1 MSVDLPREADRGLT
15 ISIVTY
21 NTWPTTRACIQSILA
36 DPPPDR
42 PFEIL
47 VVDNGLP
54 DGESGPGPLEHVSIY
69 ESPVN
74 LGYGRGHNHNLGRAR
89 YDHFLILNPDT
100 LTTGAALQSLASV
113 LDAHAD
119 IALVAPRLVLP
130 DGSPQLALRTLPGV
144 RTELGRVFGLDERL
158 DSPWSTLLTYA
169 DGEKFQYVGQVAGA
183 AMMFRTSDLARLGGF
198 DERFPMY
205 FEDVDLCRRAA
216 DLGAVVCH
224 LGSSITHEG
233 EGTAKGYR
241 ARAIY
246 WVETSRMKY
255 YSVHETGPRRW
266 TLAVLTFASCLS
278 HLAACLAFSV
288 RAQGA
293 DRAELREKARGYFL
307 GLLAR
312 VPRKRRALDRTM
324 LGKS

>member
-1 MSVDLPREADRGLT
+1 MSLSVPREADRGIT

-21 NTWPTTRACIQSILA
+21 NTWPTTKACIRSILA
-36 DPPPDR
+36 DPPVDQ

-54 DGESGPGPLEHVSIY
+54 DGEPMPETMDHVSLY
-69 ESPVN
+69 DSPVN

-89 YDHFLILNPDT
+89 YDRFLILNPDT
-100 LTTGAALQSLASV
+100 VTTGAALQSLASV
-113 LDAHAD
+113 LDTHAD

-130 DGSPQLALRTLPGV
+130 DGRPQLALRSLPGL
-144 RTELGRVFGLDERL
+144 RTEFGRVFGLDERL

-169 DGEKFQYVGQVAGA
+169 GGSTFQRVGQVAGA
-183 AMMFRTSDLARLGGF
+183 AMMFRTSDLRRLRGF

-216 DLGAVVCH
+216 GLGAVVCH

-233 EGTAKGYR
+233 EGTAKSYR

-255 YSVHETGPRRW
+255 YSIHETGLRR
-266 TLAVLTFASCLS
+266 LALSLLTFTSCLS
-278 HLAACLAFSV
+278 HLAACIALMA
-288 RAQGA
+288 RASEA
-293 DRAELREKARGYFL
+293 DRA
-307 GLLAR
+307 
-312 VPRKRRALDRTM
+312 
-324 LGKS
+324 

>member
-1 MSVDLPREADRGLT
+1 MSLPSPRQTERGLT

-21 NTWPTTRACIQSILA
+21 NTWPTTRACIRSILA
-36 DPPPDR
+36 DPPAGL
-42 PFEIL
+42 PFEVL

-54 DGESGPGPLEHVSIY
+54 DDDPAAGVLDGVSIHD
-69 ESPVN
+69 SPVN
-74 LGYGRGHNHNLGRAR
+74 LGYGRGHNHNLGHAR

-100 LTTGAALQSLASV
+100 LTTGDALHALASV
-113 LDAHAD
+113 LDARED

-130 DGSPQLALRTLPGV
+130 DGRPQLALRTLPTV

-169 DGEKFQYVGQVAGA
+169 DGTKFQQVGQVAGA
-183 AMMFRTSDLARLGGF
+183 AMMFRTADLRRLGGF
-198 DERFPMY
+198 DDRFPMY

-216 DLGAVVCH
+216 GLGAVVCH
-224 LGSSITHEG
+224 LDSSITHEG
-233 EGTAKGYR
+233 EGTAKRYR

-255 YSVHETGPRRW
+255 YAIHESGLRRRV
-266 TLAVLTFASCLS
+266 LAVITFLSCLS
-278 HLAACLAFSV
+278 HLAACLALAA
-288 RAQGA
+288 RARGA
-293 DRAELREKARGYFL
+293 DRAELRDKARGYFL
-307 GLLAR
+307 SLLAR
-312 VPRKRRALDRTM
+312 APRYRRKLDGRM